1 MPEDSPRHGPCRF
14 VISSNGAGRM
24 SMMLGAGCFLLIAGA
39 VAGAGFAYLQLWPVG
54 LWVGATFVVLATT
67 IVLVGIRGNGRQVI
81 SIDGE
86 VVVVETGQRQK
97 HRDVFSRAWV
107 RLEWHHF
114 NSRHYASRLYLR
126 SRDHLVEIGSCLTPR
141 ERRSLAHQLEAA
153 LPVISA

>member
-1 MPEDSPRHGPCRF
+1 MPEDSPGHDPCRF

-24 SMMLGAGCFLLIAGA
+24 SMMLGAGCLLLAAAA
-39 VAGAGFAYLQLWPVG
+39 VAGAGFVYLQLWPVG
-54 LWVGATFVVLATT
+54 LWVSATFIVLATA

-81 SIDGE
+81 SIDSD

-97 HRDVFSRAWV
+97 HRDVFSRSWV

-126 SRDHLVEIGSCLTPR
+126 SRDHLVEIGSCLTPS
-141 ERRSLAHQLEAA
+141 ERRSLAHQLEVA